1 MAIKGQ
7 FLIQDTA
14 LQRRLKIPLMYLNL
28 DDKGKTKSGFEDV
41 SVFYKFERAY
51 LVTKMSGACA
61 CLVC

>member
-7 FLIQDTA
+7 MLIQDTA
-14 LQRRLKIPLMYLNL
+14 LGKLKIPLMYLNL
-28 DDKGKTKSGFEDV
+28 DENGNTKSGFEDF

-51 LVTKMSGACA
+51 VVTKMSGACA